1 MKASDRYKDKVVD
14 LPQLQQRVA
23 RWRFLGR
30 SVVFTNGCFDILH
43 NGHLELLSCAA
54 AQGDVLVVGVNS
66 DSSVSRLKGPERP
79 VNKESFRVGLL
90 AALAMVDAVCVF
102 GEDTPARL
110 VSAIVPDVLVKG
122 GDYAPDEI
130 VGADTVRAAGGEVL
144 VVPLLEGHST
154 TNTIGRIR
162 SARR

>member
-1 MKASDRYKDKVVD
+1 MKTSDSYKDKVVD
-14 LPQLQQRVA
+14 LRELQHRVA

-30 SVVFTNGCFDILH
+30 RIVFTNGCFDILH
-43 NGHLELLSCAA
+43 SGHLQLLSCAA
-54 AQGDVLVVGVNS
+54 ARGDVLIVGVNS

-79 VNKESFRVGLL
+79 VNEEGFRAGLL

-102 GEDTPARL
+102 SEDTPARL

-130 VGADTVRAAGGEVL
+130 VGADTVRAVGGEVV
-144 VVPLLEGHST
+144 VVPLLEGQST

-162 SARR
+162 TARG